1 MQIMKSFVICIT
13 DAARVDRQILVS
25 VVEPVNLGRAA
36 HMAIDQVVED
46 EGSKIQFP
54 VFLDIHAA
62 EQFSNVAWMHR
73 N

>member
-1 MQIMKSFVICIT
+1 MKSFVICIT
-13 DAARVDRQILVS
+13 DAARVDRQVLVS
-25 VVEPVNLGRAA
+25 GVEPLNLGCAA
-36 HMAIDQVVED
+36 HMALDQVVKE
-46 EGSKIQFP
+46 EGLKIQFP